1 MTTKRRIF
9 RIPALA
15 AFLAVT
21 LVSPPARGQAPGPA
35 PDPGWVVGGPY
46 RLKAAVFQS
55 VAVSAAPV
63 LVVVLHGD
71 APFNKPDYQN
81 KLAAQVAAAQ
91 RDVVAVALLRP
102 GYTDPQ
108 GNTSDGVRGVT
119 NGDNWNARNTDA
131 IAAAIGELKR
141 RYQARKVVVA
151 GHSGGAAIT
160 ANLLGRNPRL
170 IDAALLVSCPC
181 DVKEWRQSMLK
192 LTGQP
197 VFQGSLDTLS
207 AIDQVS
213 GMADRVPVTMIVGSQ
228 DKVAPPALSESY
240 RDKAVK
246 LGKQVRLVQLA
257 GKEHEIFLE
266 PAVLAELVKLVEGAS
281 ARGQTPAHPGKTHP
295 VPPG

>member
-1 MTTKRRIF
+1 MKSVALVGFLALT
-9 RIPALA
+9 LA
-15 AFLAVT
+15 A
-21 LVSPPARGQAPGPA
+21 PPVRGEAPDPPPTSGA
-35 PDPGWVVGGPY
+35 SDPGWVTGGPY
-46 RLKAAVFQS
+46 RLKAAVFRS
-55 VAVSAAPV
+55 AVVSAAPR

-81 KLAAQVAAAQ
+81 TFAAKVAAAE

-119 NGDNWNARNTDA
+119 NGDNWNAKNTDA

-141 RYQARKVVVA
+141 RYHPRRVVVA
-151 GHSGGAAIT
+151 GHSGGSAIT
-160 ANLLGRNPRL
+160 ANLLGRNPGL
-170 IDAALLVSCPC
+170 FDAALLVSCPC
-181 DVKEWRQSMLK
+181 DVARWRRSMLE

-197 VFQGSLDTLS
+197 VFRGPLDTLS
-207 AIDQVS
+207 AIDQVP
-213 GMADRVPVTMIVGSQ
+213 GMSDRVEVTMVVGGQ

-240 RDKAVK
+240 REKAVK
-246 LGKQVRLVQLA
+246 LGKRVRLVTLP

-266 PAVLAELVKLVEGAS
+266 PAVLAELVALLDA
-281 ARGQTPAHPGKTHP
+281 AHPGRTAP

>member
-1 MTTKRRIF
+1 MGQTANPPPSA
-9 RIPALA
+9 PA
-15 AFLAVT
+15 
-21 LVSPPARGQAPGPA
+21 S
-35 PDPGWVVGGPY
+35 DPGWVVGGPY
-46 RLKAAVFQS
+46 RLKAAVFRS
-55 VAVSAAPV
+55 AAVSAEPV

-108 GNTSDGVRGVT
+108 GNTSDGARGVT
-119 NGDNWNARNTDA
+119 NGDNWNARNTDS

-160 ANLLGRNPRL
+160 ANLLGRKPGL

-181 DVKEWRQSMLK
+181 DVKEWRRSMLE

-197 VFQGSLDTLS
+197 VFQGPLDTLS
-207 AIDQVS
+207 AIDQVA

-246 LGKQVRLVQLA
+246 LGKPVRLVTLA
-257 GKEHEIFLE
+257 GKDHEIFLE
-266 PAVLAELVKLVEGAS
+266 PAVLAELGRLIETVGA
-281 ARGQTPAHPGKTHP
+281 RRTPAPHAA